1 MQKYI
6 LKNLYTNQYWT
17 LDYNGSWEIEITRA
31 HIFDDRESAQR
42 IINLFETGVG
52 LYEIVTVYQPD

>member
-17 LDYNGSWEIEITRA
+17 FDYNGSWEIEITLA